1 MATARATMATAR
13 LSSGAFASGSRGSRG
28 GKPRGSGTADH
39 LEMGKNAKK
48 TTRANAK
55 SKRGASKS
63 FIILPADGGFA
74 ATEAGGGGWTLWQE
88 SEAGS
93 VLVGTRRAR
102 RRRADER
109 PLAQIMSLGGV
120 EGAAPEDVSR
130 RLDAAL
136 AALERERE
144 AIAKVLHELE
154 RSNKGADV
162 MAAEVKRLKVQKLR
176 LKDDAARVRKATQFA
191 AEARAP
197 ARAPSGASS
206 WAATST
212 AAETSQSR
220 WRTRAARKTPPWKD
234 PDPHPSTRARWRA
247 WNVS

>member
-28 GKPRGSGTADH
+28 GKPRGGGTADH
-39 LEMGKNAKK
+39 LEMAKNAKN

-102 RRRADER
+102 RRRQQMSDHWR
-109 PLAQIMSLGGV
+109 KIMSLGGV

-162 MAAEVKRLKVQKLR
+162 MAAEVKRLKVQKLQAQGR
-176 LKDDAARVRKATQFA
+176 RR
-191 AEARAP
+191 ARAQSDAVRGGG
-197 ARAPSGASS
+197 ARARRGLLRARLPGPRRRRGRA
-206 WAATST
+206 
-212 AAETSQSR
+212 TSQSR
-220 WRTRAARKTPPWKD
+220 WRTCTAPKTPSKT
-234 PDPHPSTRARWRA
+234 PSTSAR
-247 WNVS
+247 